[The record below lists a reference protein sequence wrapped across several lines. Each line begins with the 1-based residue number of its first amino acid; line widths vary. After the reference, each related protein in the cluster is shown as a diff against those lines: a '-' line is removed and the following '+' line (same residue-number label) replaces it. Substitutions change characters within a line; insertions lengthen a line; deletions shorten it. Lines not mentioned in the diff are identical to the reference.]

1 MKRFLTLIVA
11 ASGLVSCAA
20 LPDAPAHAQLVCVS
34 FSANLNTKGLPDAI
48 AATMP
53 ETLDLT
59 LTSEETGEKYTT
71 TTGKAVILPVGP
83 YQVAGAN
90 KPRHTAEVVG
100 SSVYL
105 SQAPALAVSQRV
117 EVVAGVEEYR
127 LAPAVRSCVLA
138 VDPAEV
144 KAWSVSCNGETKAV
158 PFADGGGV
166 WWTYCTGDT
175 GARLLRTEVTPTDT
189 QHVTTTFSLTTSA
202 AVASQTEGA
211 RVIVPGRW
219 YWLHPDEHPTQEGG
233 LTLDLPEFSPGA
245 W

>member
-1 MKRFLTLIVA
+1 MKRLSLIVA
-11 ASGLVSCAA
+11 VAGLVSCAA
-20 LPDAPAHAQLVCVS
+20 LPETPATQQLVCVS
-34 FSANLNTKGLPDAI
+34 FSHTLNTKALPDAI
-48 AATMP
+48 AASMP
-53 ETLDLT
+53 ASLPIT
-59 LTSEETGEKYTT
+59 LTSEDTGEVYKTE
-71 TTGKAVILPVGP
+71 TGKAVILPTGA

-90 KPRHTAEVVG
+90 KPRHTAEVIG

-105 SQAPALAVSQRV
+105 SAEPALSVAQRV
-117 EVVAGVEEYR
+117 EVVAGVEDYP
-127 LAPAVRSCVLA
+127 LAAGVRSCILA

-144 KAWSVSCNGETKAV
+144 KAWSVSCNGETRAV

-166 WWTYCTGDT
+166 WWPAD
-175 GARLLRTEVTPTDT
+175 A
-189 QHVTTTFSLTTSA
+189 QHVATTFSLTTSVA
-202 AVASQTEGA
+202 IASQTDGA

>member
-1 MKRFLTLIVA
+1 MKRLSLIVA
-11 ASGLVSCAA
+11 VAGLVSCAA
-20 LPDAPAHAQLVCVS
+20 LPETPATQQLVCVS
-34 FSANLNTKGLPDAI
+34 FSHTLNTKALPDAI
-48 AATMP
+48 AASMP
-53 ETLDLT
+53 ASLPIT
-59 LTSEETGEKYTT
+59 LTSEDTGEVYKTE
-71 TTGKAVILPVGP
+71 TGKAVILPTGA
-83 YQVAGAN
+83 YQVTGAN
-90 KPRHTAEVVG
+90 KPRHTAEVIG

-105 SQAPALAVSQRV
+105 SAEPALSVSQRV
-117 EVVAGVEEYR
+117 EVVAGVEDYP
-127 LAPAVRSCVLA
+127 LAAGVRSCILA

-144 KAWSVSCNGETKAV
+144 KAWSVSCNGETRPV
-158 PFADGGGV
+158 PFSVGGGV

-175 GARLLRTEVTPTDT
+175 ASRLLRTEVTPTDA

-233 LTLDLPEFSPGA
+233 LTLDLPEFAPGA